1 MLDVVSGLIRVR
13 TVCKGYQQMT
23 LVGNE
28 LNIENMIVIFL
39 IIKYMQMSV
48 KVFL

>member
-1 MLDVVSGLIRVR
+1 MS
-13 TVCKGYQQMT
+13 

-39 IIKYMQMSV
+39 IIKYMQLSV